1 MLFFGDSSGRIYMT
15 DELLNPLG
23 MFQAYSGDVCCL
35 KVAAATTRRT
45 SPL

>member
-23 MFQAYSGDVCCL
+23 MFQVKHPPQPTEKGGDWHQNE
-35 KVAAATTRRT
+35 KGG
-45 SPL
+45 S